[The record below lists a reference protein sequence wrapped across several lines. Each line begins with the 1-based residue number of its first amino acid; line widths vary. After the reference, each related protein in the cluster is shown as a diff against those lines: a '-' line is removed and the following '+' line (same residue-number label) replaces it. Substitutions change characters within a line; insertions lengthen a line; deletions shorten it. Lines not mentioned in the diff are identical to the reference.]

1 MLYNLLK
8 TAITLLFVD
17 MFFLLTGGIF
27 FKHMVERIQAR
38 AMEPRYIA
46 AIPVYLAMAYL
57 LLQTKS
63 YTEAGL
69 YGLSV
74 YTVYEMTNYAIF
86 RDYDLKIALMDM
98 VWGSVLFMFT
108 RYLLKNVITF

>member
-1 MLYNLLK
+1 MFYNLVK
-8 TAITLLFVD
+8 TAATLLFVD
-17 MFFLLTGGIF
+17 MFYLFTGGIF

-38 AMEPRYIA
+38 AVEARYLA

-69 YGLSV
+69 YGLCIN
-74 YTVYEMTNYAIF
+74 TVYDMTNYTMF
-86 RDYDLKIALMDM
+86 RDYDIKIAIADM
-98 VWGSVLFMFT
+98 VWGAVLFMFA